1 MPSSDHIEFLKQ
13 TELFAHMP
21 EQLLELID
29 RHLVEIRL
37 SAGEKLFDKGDLGDA
52 VYIIKD
58 GVLSLQSDDVHLFA
72 RQRGECVG
80 EFALIDDEPRSTA
93 AVAESDTV
101 LFKWERDSFRKILA
115 QDAEVARGFFRLL
128 TGKLRQEVERRV
140 KQVAEQE
147 RWRQDI
153 ARAREIQA
161 GMLPSDHFLT
171 PSLEIAGYCSPA
183 TEVGGDFYDYI
194 EYGDKE
200 VGIVIGDVTGH
211 GFYSGLFVA
220 MAKSSVHTQAR
231 VAHTPAEIM
240 RSLRRAL
247 SLSIQR
253 RMLMTCCYVVI
264 DLARKV
270 LTYSNAGH
278 PYPYLFSPKTGALEK
293 LEALDPILGA
303 LDEDAKEFEE
313 RQIPWRDGDLL
324 VLYTD
329 GISEMRDSSGRMF
342 DVEGLERSILDCAT
356 ASALQTRD
364 CVLSQLKKHAGR
376 APRSDDV
383 TLVVARLGEAA
394 R

>member
-1 MPSSDHIEFLKQ
+1 
-13 TELFAHMP
+13 MP
-21 EQLLELID
+21 EHMLELID

-37 SAGEKLFDKGDLGDA
+37 SAGEKLFDKGDQGDA

-93 AVAESDTV
+93 AVAETDTV
-101 LFKWERDSFRKILA
+101 LFKWERDSFQKMLSR
-115 QDAEVARGFFRLL
+115 DAEVARGFFRLL
-128 TGKLRQEVERRV
+128 TGKLRQDVDRRV

-161 GMLPSDHFLT
+161 GMLPSEHYLT
-171 PSLEIAGYCSPA
+171 SSLEIAGYCSPA
-183 TEVGGDFYDYI
+183 AEVGGDFYDYI
-194 EYGDKE
+194 EYGDQE

-220 MAKSSVHTQAR
+220 MAKSCVHTQAR
-231 VAHTPAEIM
+231 VAHSPAEIM
-240 RSLRRAL
+240 KSMRRAL

-264 DLARKV
+264 DFARKV

-278 PYPYLFSPKTGALEK
+278 PYPYLFNPETGALEK

-303 LDEDAKEFEE
+303 LDEDAQEFEE
-313 RQIPWRDGDLL
+313 RQIPWRAGDLL

-342 DVEGLERSILDCAT
+342 DVEGLEQSILDCAT
-356 ASALQTRD
+356 GSALQTRD
-364 CVLSQLKKHAGR
+364 CILSRLKKHAGR
-376 APRSDDV
+376 APRSDDI
-383 TLVVARLGEAA
+383 TLVVVRLGEAA